1 MSRFSLAVGRATLAD
16 RVFGR
21 GLGIDLV
28 LIAAGAALTAICAQ
42 VTIPVGPI
50 PITGQTIAVLFV
62 GMFLGSLRGALSMLV
77 YTTAG
82 LVGLPI
88 FSDGGSGAER
98 LFGPTG
104 GYIFGYIA
112 AAAMVGWFAQ
122 RGLDRTFLRGLASAI
137 VGTSLVYLVAL
148 PWLVAWS
155 GLSVQQALAIG
166 LIPFL
171 FGALVKSVLV
181 SAANAACWASVART
195 DRHESR
201 IERTSF

>member
-1 MSRFSLAVGRATLAD
+1 MSRFTLAFGRATLAD
-16 RVFGR
+16 RFFGR

-62 GMFLGSLRGALSMLV
+62 GMFLGSLRGALSMVV
-77 YTTAG
+77 YALAG
-82 LVGLPI
+82 LAGMPI

-98 LFGPTG
+98 LFGPSG

-112 AAAMVGWFAQ
+112 AAALVGWIAQ
-122 RGLDRTFLRGLASAI
+122 RGLDRTFLRSAASTLG
-137 VGTSLVYLVAL
+137 GTALVYLVAL
-148 PWLVAWS
+148 PWIAVWN
-155 GLSVQQALAIG
+155 GLSLQETLAIG
-166 LIPFL
+166 FFPFL
-171 FGALVKSVLV
+171 LGAVVKSALV
-181 SAANAACWASVART
+181 SAANTACWTSVART

-201 IERTSF
+201 IDSTSF